1 MFFFR
6 RMNRFVLDSSSII
19 DGRVIHL
26 FERRFFDGKIMLPV
40 LVTDIV
46 RKHAGNKGD
55 RAIRILERTVPVEF
69 VSHKSN
75 GLVEEVCVLDI
86 AQRKKAKVFT
96 ISDEVCRH
104 SKFFPRVDIIDIRDL
119 YRVLTPI
126 FEPQKR
132 IAVKI
137 LKRGLHHNEGIG
149 YIEGVKVV
157 VDGAGKLIGQTVAA
171 RVNTMLSFDTGN
183 LVFCSLETKQ
193 NHKPSFRNSTH
204 SGRRRRHG

>member
-1 MFFFR
+1 MFVFR
-6 RMNRFVLDSSSII
+6 RINRFVLDSSSII

-26 FERRFFDGKIMLPV
+26 FERRFFDGKILIPV
-40 LVTDIV
+40 LVSDIV
-46 RKHAGNKGD
+46 RKHAGSKGD
-55 RAIRILERTVPVEF
+55 RAIRILERTMPVEF
-69 VSHKSN
+69 INHKSN

-96 ISDEVCRH
+96 TSDEVCRH
-104 SKFFPRVDIIDIRDL
+104 SKYFPKVDIIDIRDL

-126 FEPQKR
+126 FEPHKR

-149 YIEGVKVV
+149 YIEGVKIV
-157 VDGAGKLIGQTVAA
+157 VDGAGKMIGQTIAA

-183 LVFCSLETKQ
+183 LVFCSLENKPANRPSHHN
-193 NHKPSFRNSTH
+193 NHP
-204 SGRRRRHG
+204 GRRRRHG

>member
-1 MFFFR
+1 MLFFK
-6 RMNRFVLDSSSII
+6 RMNRYVLDSSSII

-26 FERRFFDGKIMLPV
+26 FERKFFDGRIMIPV
-40 LVTDIV
+40 LVTEIV
-46 RKHAGNKGD
+46 RKHTGTKGD

-104 SKFFPRVDIIDIRDL
+104 SKYFPRVDIIDIRDL

-126 FEPQKR
+126 FEPHKH
-132 IAVKI
+132 ITVKI
-137 LKRGLHHNEGIG
+137 LKRGMHHNEGIG
-149 YIEGVKVV
+149 YIEGVKIV
-157 VDGAGKLIGQTVAA
+157 VDGAGKLIGQTVTA

-183 LVFCSLETKQ
+183 LVFCAIEPRT
-193 NHKPSFRNSTH
+193 NAKPSFRNNH
-204 SGRRRRHG
+204 SGRRHRHG